1 MFRLAR
7 EEEQDTGSTK
17 RLDDGAGSFSQ
28 FADHPRN
35 ERFSVLATEVL
46 VDQHRSSTLPDG
58 SNLWPI
64 HVFR

>member
-17 RLDDGAGSFSQ
+17 SLDNGTGSFLQ
-28 FADHPRN
+28 FADHPWN
-35 ERFSVLATEVL
+35 ERFSILAMEVL
-46 VDQHRSSTLPDG
+46 VDQHRNSTLPDG
-58 SNLWPI
+58 NNLWPI